1 MEYSNN
7 ISTNI
12 VRDAVDDTLIDF
24 VATSN
29 TKEIFNRIFVNN
41 YSANKSFTLIGNYGT
56 GKSTFLWALEKN
68 LTREINYFSDI
79 SSDKNNV
86 VDYEFIKLIGEKDS
100 LQQSLSKTL
109 KLRKDYSNA
118 KILEALEKRRLK
130 ALGEKKGLVLVIDEF
145 GKFLEYAS
153 KNNNTDELYLLQ
165 QISEWV
171 NNDEYETYFIIT
183 LHQNFTSYGRNLSSQ
198 DKLEWEKIK
207 GRFVD
212 LVFNEPVEQLI
223 FFASKKLEQ
232 FKIPVG
238 LKTNFENLIEV
249 IEQSKLVDF
258 NKQTKDLSSALFP
271 LDWLSTN
278 VLVKSLQRYGQNE
291 RSLFSFLSDET
302 KFSIKKLK
310 DKEFYTVSNV
320 YDYLINSLATEINS
334 GENPHRTQWLTTL
347 RALERA
353 ELVFE
358 DDYSRAEEVIKTI
371 GLVNLFS
378 KAGGLFDE
386 KFIINYFKLT
396 RAFDVEVI
404 LQKLHAS
411 GITRFYKYSNKINFL
426 EGTDLDL
433 DEELISI
440 SKAVNPDFSV
450 SFEIKNKINL
460 PVLLAKRY
468 SFITGTRRF
477 FEYRVFDESEDLF
490 DAKGVLDG
498 YINLVFKDL
507 KVEEVKKTSNDYP
520 SNIFVLYKNAKE
532 IRDEVFTILKYD
544 KLIEKHKQDVNA
556 IKLLNEELQF
566 HVQNLENLVINNL
579 FNNEKNIWIYSGE
592 NKKIQSKHRLYEFLT
607 EVCHKIYEKTPVFNN
622 ELINKE
628 FISTPVSTAKKNL
641 IRALLKNDSIE
652 DLGFP
657 KDKFPPQ
664 KAIYI
669 SLLKETGIHK
679 LNKKLGHYVLS
690 TPGDKSPL
698 FDIWCE
704 SEQFLKTAS
713 TKRYL
718 SEFYEILG
726 KTPLKLKK
734 GFVDFFVPIF
744 LIAKYQDFALFHKD
758 TGFIP
763 YFDSDTFE
771 FIHKKPED
779 FYVLS
784 YKLESSEEQ
793 LLECYIDLLGINDTI
808 ESKGALSLFFSIFME
823 FTKIQKALT
832 NYAKNTKKGMTPKAL
847 ALRAAIL
854 NAKDPKDALF
864 SAFPEAL
871 GHTNI
876 SKINNPTTLEEF
888 KKEISST
895 MRAISGSYQSLLN
908 DIQIVVVNSF
918 NCPTGLNFLDLRDS
932 IQAKISSLDESK
944 LILTQLQYYKALTR
958 PFDDAKSWLDSV
970 ATALDYNLKELTD
983 SDKPKLVAKIEEL
996 SISLIKA
1003 CDINEYNKKS
1013 DAING
1018 QAVKFGIYN
1027 QKGEFKDAIV
1037 YQKNSGS
1044 IKLKKIKKD
1053 INKTLSELSDS
1064 EKQSLLFELLK
1075 KEMNI

>member
-1 MEYSNN
+1 MKYSNN

-12 VRDAVDDTLIDF
+12 VRDSSDNTFIDF

-29 TKEIFNRIFVNN
+29 TKEIFNRIFTNN

-68 LTREINYFSDI
+68 LTKQTNYFDVI
-79 SSDKNNV
+79 SQNKNNIF
-86 VDYEFIKLIGEKDS
+86 DYEFIKLIGEKKS
-100 LQQSLSKTL
+100 LQESLSKVL
-109 KLRKDYSNA
+109 KLRKNYSNE
-118 KILEALEKRRLK
+118 KILEALEKRRIS
-130 ALGEKKGLVLVIDEF
+130 ALNQSKGLVLVIDEF

-153 KNNNTDELYLLQ
+153 NNNNTDELYLLQ

-171 NNDEYETYFIIT
+171 NNDEHETYFILT
-183 LHQNFTSYGRNLSSQ
+183 LHQNFTSYGKNLSSQ

-232 FKIPVG
+232 FKIPSK
-238 LKTNFENLIEV
+238 LNKNFEKLMLV

-258 NKQTKDLSSALFP
+258 NKLTKDLSNALFP

-291 RSLFSFLSDET
+291 RSLFSFLNDET
-302 KFSIKKLK
+302 KFSIKKSNQ
-310 DKEFYTVSNV
+310 EFYTVSNV

-358 DDYSRAEEVIKTI
+358 DNYSEAAEVIKTI

-386 KFIINYFKLT
+386 TLIINYFKLT
-396 RAFDVEVI
+396 RGFDVKEI
-404 LQKLHAS
+404 LSKLNAA
-411 GITRFYKYSNKINFL
+411 GIIRFYKYSNKINFL

-433 DEELISI
+433 EEELIKI
-440 SKAVNPDFSV
+440 TKAVNKDFSV
-450 SFEIKNKINL
+450 SFEIKNKIDL

-468 SFITGTRRF
+468 SFETGTRRF
-477 FEYRVFDESEDLF
+477 FEYKVFDESEDLII
-490 DAKGVLDG
+490 AEGVHDG
-498 YINLVFKDL
+498 FINLVFKDL
-507 KVEEVKKTSNDYP
+507 SEEDIKKKSKEYP
-520 SNIFVLYKNAKE
+520 SSIFVLYKNAKE
-532 IRDEVFTILKYD
+532 VRKEVFTILKYD
-544 KLIEKHKQDVNA
+544 KLIELHKQDVNA
-556 IKLLNEELQF
+556 IKLLNAERQF
-566 HVQNLENLVINNL
+566 HTQNLENLVINNL
-579 FNNEKNIWIYSGE
+579 FNNKTNIWIYYGA
-592 NKKIQSKHRLYEFLT
+592 NHQIQSKHRLNEFLS
-607 EVCHKIYEKTPVFNN
+607 EICHKIYKQTPVFNN

-641 IRALLKNDSIE
+641 IKALLENVTEE

-679 LNKKLGHYVLS
+679 FNKKSGLYELS
-690 TPGDKSPL
+690 IPKDTSALYNLWK
-698 FDIWCE
+698 E
-704 SEQFLKTAS
+704 SEQFIKEATTRRSLQ
-713 TKRYL
+713 
-718 SEFYEILG
+718 EFYEILG
-726 KTPLKLKK
+726 KSPLKLKK
-734 GFVDFFVPIF
+734 GFVDFWVPLI
-744 LIAKYQDFALFHKD
+744 LIAKYQDFAIFHKD
-758 TGFIP
+758 FGFIP
-763 YFDSDTFE
+763 YFGNDTFE
-771 FIHKKPED
+771 LIHKKPQD
-779 FYVLS
+779 YFILS
-784 YKLESSEEQ
+784 YKLQSSEEK
-793 LLECYIDLLGINDTI
+793 LLECYTDLLGIEDTI
-808 ESKGALSLFFSIFME
+808 ESKGALSLFFSIYNE
-823 FTKIQKALT
+823 FTKIQRALT
-832 NYAKNTKKGMTPKAL
+832 KYAKNTKKGMSTNAL
-847 ALRAAIL
+847 KLREAIL
-854 NAKDPKDALF
+854 HAKDPKDALF
-864 SAFPEAL
+864 ETFPAAL
-871 GHTNI
+871 GYTGI
-876 SKINNPTTLEEF
+876 STKNNPTTLEEF

-918 NCPTGLNFLDLRDS
+918 NCPASLNFLDLRDS

-944 LILTQLQYYKALTR
+944 LILPQLQYYKALIR
-958 PFDDAKSWLDSV
+958 PFDEAKIWLKSV
-970 ATALDYNLKELTD
+970 ASALDYNLDELSD
-983 SDKPKLVAKIEEL
+983 SDKPKLIAKIEDF

-1003 CDINEYNKKS
+1003 CDINEFNKKS
-1013 DAING
+1013 NHRNVE
-1018 QAVKFGIYN
+1018 AVKFGIYN
-1027 QKGEFKDAIV
+1027 QKGEYKDAIV
-1037 YQKNSGS
+1037 YNKNNNSKEFKS
-1044 IKLKKIKKD
+1044 IKND
-1053 INKTLSELSDS
+1053 IDKRLSSLSDS
-1064 EKQSLLFELLK
+1064 DKQSLLLELLQ